1 MKLLCNVDKAA
12 NDQIELIGLSNV
24 VHESGPELSSQRRRL
39 RSSLE
44 IRLKDSEAHV
54 VPLKSYEI
62 RSQNYTSVM
71 NLWQSDGLEQ
81 EA

>member
-39 RSSLE
+39 QV
-44 IRLKDSEAHV
+44 RLKFA
-54 VPLKSYEI
+54 
-62 RSQNYTSVM
+62 
-71 NLWQSDGLEQ
+71 
-81 EA
+81 